1 MKKAGVV
8 LVLLLLVTV
17 VFPASKNDDF
27 SRAIAYYLIGDL
39 DLAKKNLDA
48 YFTYRPQPTI
58 KLGFVLLLQNEKWE
72 AAKKFRD
79 YLESNHRS
87 LEALTGISLATADM
101 KNSLALDNLNKI
113 LRMNPGFAPAYLCLG
128 NEYFLR
134 DNFPAA
140 AENFNR
146 SLKYAAVPE
155 FKILLAE
162 LFLKTAQP
170 QQALDLMRPEAEAA
184 PGNYYFAFMTARACL
199 LLDDCRE
206 ADAYINRALNLKPE
220 AQETQLLK
228 GQYLLKTGDLRK
240 AKALLA
246 KLKFNVYNPE
256 YSLTYAEV
264 LQKLNDRGAEKYL
277 YEVFSQNQWHP
288 GVNKLLG
295 LLNVKKKNANVQNWI
310 KRAILGGQDP
320 QRLQRE
326 FPAEFNFPA
335 YPFSPIFAVK
345 KIQWLAKR
353 RILVAGI
360 VHSGEKEKLLVL
372 DADSLKTIKSFEY
385 EGTIQQFFPS
395 AKLDK
400 VIFSTTAAENEKVY
414 IYTLI
419 PSANSF
425 ILKPVIGY
433 ALKMPT
439 ILAAFNDSGTVAYFT
454 DGSLSELA
462 FLSPFSTV
470 AAYGRKVGVYPKYPF
485 PVYSYTYGNDRWTEI
500 KNREFLRRIPLPPL
514 QQYLLVADA
523 CQNNPEIA
531 KLVEKGEKIGI
542 TSSEEMKIHFG
553 EAPDHFLIHFSD
565 LKNAFQAWAYDG
577 NRNKVIRFNETM
589 FLGEKNYAVLDI
601 HDFHPEKNEILVS
614 TRDKEKNLIL
624 FNYRT
629 LLYKKLGNGVLAA
642 RLTPDKDAVYML
654 IERTKHFY
662 YSESRLEI
670 IHLSPYDRNKIN
682 SRRDLND
689 ILSCSGGNGSY
700 FTTYNGEMLK
710 FDAAEKFSN
719 LQVSM
724 VGAIHQLSPDK
735 HQVAAFINGRF
746 YVLDW
751 FD

>member
-1 MKKAGVV
+1 MKKAGF
-8 LVLLLLVTV
+8 LLILLLLVAT
-17 VFPASKNDDF
+17 VFPANKNDDF

-48 YFTYRPQPTI
+48 FFTYRPQPTL
-58 KLGFVLLLQNEKWE
+58 KLGFVLLFQNEKWE

-146 SLKYAAVPE
+146 SLKYAAIPE

-184 PGNYYFAFMTARACL
+184 PGNYYFTFMAARACL
-199 LLDDCRE
+199 LLDDCPE
-206 ADAYINRALNLKPE
+206 ADAFIDRALKLKPD
-220 AQETQLLK
+220 AQSAQLLK
-228 GQYLLKTGDLRK
+228 GQYLLKTGELRK
-240 AKALLA
+240 AKALLS
-246 KLKFNVYNPE
+246 KLKFTVYNPE

-277 YEVFSQNQWHP
+277 YEVFSQSQWDA

-295 LLNVKKKNANVQNWI
+295 LFNVKKKNANVQNWI
-310 KRAILGGQDP
+310 NRAILGGQDS

-326 FPAEFNFPA
+326 FPAAFNFPT
-335 YPFSPIFAVK
+335 YHFSAIFSVK
-345 KIQWLAKR
+345 KIQWLANR

-360 VHSGEKEKLLVL
+360 VNSGEKEKLLVL

-395 AKLDK
+395 RRLDK
-400 VIFSTTAAENEKVY
+400 VIFSTTAVDNEKVY
-414 IYTLI
+414 LYTLI
-419 PSANSF
+419 PRSNSY

-439 ILAAFNDSGTVAYFT
+439 VLAAFNDSGTEAYFT
-454 DGSLSELA
+454 DGSLAELA

-470 AAYGRKVGVYPKYPF
+470 AAYGRKVSVYPKYPF
-485 PVYSYTYGNDRWTEI
+485 PVYSYTYSNDRWAEI
-500 KNREFLRRIPLPPL
+500 RNREFLRRVPLPLL
-514 QQYLLVADA
+514 QKYLMVADA

-531 KLVEKGEKIGI
+531 KLVNKGENINI
-542 TSSEEMKIHFG
+542 TASEEMKIHFG
-553 EAPDHFLIHFSD
+553 SAPDHFLIHFSD
-565 LKNAFQAWAYDG
+565 LKNAFQAWAYDS
-577 NRNKVIRFNETM
+577 NRNKVTSFNETM
-589 FLGEKNYAVLDI
+589 FLGEKNYAELDI
-601 HDFHPEKNEILVS
+601 HDFHPEKNEILVG

-629 LLYKKLGNGVLAA
+629 LLYKKLGSGVLAA
-642 RLTPDKDAVYML
+642 RMTPDRDAVYILM
-654 IERTKHFY
+654 ERTKHFY

-670 IHLSPYDRNKIN
+670 IRLSPYDRSKIN
-682 SRRDLND
+682 SRRDLNG
-689 ILSCSGGNGSY
+689 ILSCSSMNGSY
-700 FTTYNGEMLK
+700 FTTYNGQMLK
-710 FDAAEKFSN
+710 LNEAEEFSY
-719 LQVSM
+719 LQVSLA
-724 VGAIHQLSPDK
+724 GAIHQVSPDK
-735 HQVAAFINGRF
+735 QQVAAFINGRF
-746 YVLDW
+746 YVLNW

>member
-1 MKKAGVV
+1 MKKAGIL
-8 LVLLLLVTV
+8 LVLALLSTAVY
-17 VFPASKNDDF
+17 PAKINDDF
-27 SRAIAYYLIGDL
+27 SRAIAYYLIGDP

-79 YLESNHRS
+79 YLENNHRS

-101 KNSLALDNLNKI
+101 KNSLAVDNLYKI

-140 AENFNR
+140 EENFNR
-146 SLKYAAVPE
+146 SLQYAAVPE

-184 PGNYYFAFMTARACL
+184 TGNYYFAFMTARACL
-199 LLDDCRE
+199 RLDDCRE
-206 ADAYINRALNLKPE
+206 TDTYINRALKLKPE
-220 AQETQLLK
+220 SLEAQLLK
-228 GQYLLKTGDLRK
+228 GQYLLKTGELRK

-256 YSLTYAEV
+256 YSLTFAEV
-264 LQKLNDRGAEKYL
+264 LYQLNDRGAEKYL

-288 GVNKLLG
+288 GINKLLG
-295 LLNVKKKNANVQNWI
+295 LFHVKKKNVNVQNWI
-310 KRAILGGQDP
+310 TRTILSGQDP
-320 QRLQRE
+320 QRLQKE
-326 FPAEFNFPA
+326 FPAAFNFPT

-345 KIQWLAKR
+345 KIQWLRNR

-372 DADSLKTIKSFEY
+372 DADSLKTIKSFAY

-395 AKLDK
+395 PKLDK
-400 VIFSTTAAENEKVY
+400 VIFSTTAVENEKVY

-419 PSANSF
+419 PSANSYT
-425 ILKPVIGY
+425 LKPVIGY

-470 AAYGRKVGVYPKYPF
+470 SAYGRKVGVYPKYPF
-485 PVYSYTYGNDRWTEI
+485 PVYQYTYANDRWTEI
-500 KNREFLRRIPLPPL
+500 KNREFLRRIQLPPL
-514 QQYLLVADA
+514 QRYLQVAAA
-523 CQNNPEIA
+523 CQNNPEVA
-531 KLVEKGEKIGI
+531 KLVEKGENISI
-542 TSSEEMKIHFG
+542 TSSEEMKIHFDG
-553 EAPDHFLIHFSD
+553 SASHFLIHFSD

-577 NRNKVIRFNETM
+577 DRNKVIRFDETM
-589 FLGEKNYAVLDI
+589 FLGEKYYAELNI

-629 LLYKKLGNGVLAA
+629 LLYKKLGSGVLAA
-642 RLTPDKDAVYML
+642 RMTPDRDAVYIL
-654 IERTKHFY
+654 SERTKHFY
-662 YSESRLEI
+662 FSESRLEI
-670 IHLSPYDRNKIN
+670 IRFSPYNRKKVN
-682 SRRDLND
+682 SRRDLNG
-689 ILSCSGGNGSY
+689 IISCSGENGAY
-700 FTTYNGEMLK
+700 FSTYNGEMLK
-710 FDAAEKFSN
+710 FDDTEKFSN
-719 LQVSM
+719 LQVSLA
-724 VGAIHQLSPDK
+724 GAIHQVSPDK

-746 YVLDW
+746 YVLNW

>member
-1 MKKAGVV
+1 MKKAVF
-8 LVLLLLVTV
+8 LLILLLLVTT
-17 VFPASKNDDF
+17 VFPANKNDNF

-39 DLAKKNLDA
+39 DLAKRNLDA
-48 YFTYRPQPTI
+48 FFTYRPQPTL
-58 KLGFVLLLQNEKWE
+58 KFGFVLLFQNEKWE

-134 DNFPAA
+134 DNFPDA

-146 SLKYAAVPE
+146 SLKYAAIPE

-170 QQALDLMRPEAEAA
+170 QQALDLMRPEVEAA
-184 PGNYYFAFMTARACL
+184 PGNYYFAFMAARACL
-199 LLDDCRE
+199 LLDDCPE
-206 ADAYINRALNLKPE
+206 ADAFIDRALNLKPD
-220 AQETQLLK
+220 AQSAQLLK
-228 GQYLLKTGDLRK
+228 GQYLLKTGELRK

-246 KLKFNVYNPE
+246 KLKFTVYNPE

-277 YEVFSQNQWHP
+277 YEVFSQSQWDA

-295 LLNVKKKNANVQNWI
+295 LFNVKKKNANVQNWI
-310 KRAILGGQDP
+310 NRAILGGQDS
-320 QRLQRE
+320 QQLQRE
-326 FPAEFNFPA
+326 FPAAFNFPT
-335 YPFSPIFAVK
+335 YHFSPIFSVK
-345 KIQWLAKR
+345 KIQWLANR

-360 VHSGEKEKLLVL
+360 VNSGEKEKLLVL

-395 AKLDK
+395 RRLDK
-400 VIFSTTAAENEKVY
+400 VIFSTSAVENEKVY
-414 IYTLI
+414 LYTLI
-419 PSANSF
+419 PRSNSY

-439 ILAAFNDSGTVAYFT
+439 VLAAFNDRGTEAYFT
-454 DGSLSELA
+454 DGSLAELA

-470 AAYGRKVGVYPKYPF
+470 AAYGRKVSVYPKYPF
-485 PVYSYTYGNDRWTEI
+485 PVYSYTYSNDRWAEI
-500 KNREFLRRIPLPPL
+500 RNREYLRRVPLPLL
-514 QQYLLVADA
+514 QKYLMVADA

-531 KLVEKGEKIGI
+531 KLVNKGENINI
-542 TSSEEMKIHFG
+542 TASEEMKIHFG
-553 EAPDHFLIHFSD
+553 SAPDHFLIHFSD
-565 LKNAFQAWAYDG
+565 LKNAFQAWAYDST
-577 NRNKVIRFNETM
+577 RNKVTSFNETM
-589 FLGEKNYAVLDI
+589 FLGEKNYAELDI
-601 HDFHPEKNEILVS
+601 HDFHPEKNEILVGS
-614 TRDKEKNLIL
+614 RDKEKNLIL

-629 LLYKKLGNGVLAA
+629 LLYKKLGSGVLAA
-642 RLTPDKDAVYML
+642 RMTPDRDAIYML

-670 IHLSPYDRNKIN
+670 IRLSPYDRSKIN
-682 SRRDLND
+682 SRRDLNG
-689 ILSCSGGNGSY
+689 ILSCSSMNGSY

-710 FDAAEKFSN
+710 FNEAGEFSN
-719 LQVSM
+719 LQVSLA
-724 VGAIHQLSPDK
+724 GAIHQVSPDK
-735 HQVAAFINGRF
+735 RQVAAFINGRF
-746 YVLDW
+746 YVLNW